1 MTRKLLATAAFLIA
15 AVLPATAHEVSK
27 GPNGGRVVEAGP
39 YHVELVVE
47 TKGAAVY
54 LSDAKEQPIPAAG
67 FKGLIILTVSG
78 KAQRIELAP
87 QDNRLGGSS
96 PVTIPAD
103 VRGVVQLTGPDG
115 KTAQGRYH

>member
-1 MTRKLLATAAFLIA
+1 MTRRILIAALLLAT
-15 AVLPATAHEVSK
+15 LPAAAHEVSK

-47 TKGAAVY
+47 TKAVAVY
-54 LSDAKEQPIPAAG
+54 LSDAKDKPIPATG
-67 FKGLIILTVSG
+67 FKGLAILTVGG

-87 QDNRLGGSS
+87 QDTRLGGSS
-96 PVTIPAD
+96 PVAIPAG
-103 VRGVVQLTGPDG
+103 VKGVVQLTDPDG

>member
-1 MTRKLLATAAFLIA
+1 MNRRTLIA
-15 AVLPATAHEVSK
+15 ALVLATLPAAAHEMSN

-47 TKGAAVY
+47 TKAVSVY
-54 LSDAKEQPIPAAG
+54 VSDSKAKPIPAAG
-67 FKGLIILTVSG
+67 FKGVAILTVSG

-96 PVTIPAD
+96 PVAIPAD
-103 VRGVVQLTGPDG
+103 VQGVVQLTDPDG

>member
-1 MTRKLLATAAFLIA
+1 MTSRILIA
-15 AVLPATAHEVSK
+15 ALLIAALPAAAHEVSK

-47 TKGAAVY
+47 TKAVAVY
-54 LSDAKEQPIPAAG
+54 LSDSKEKAIPAAG
-67 FKGLIILTVSG
+67 FKGLAILTIAG

-96 PVTIPAD
+96 PVAIPAG
-103 VRGVVQLTGPDG
+103 VKGVVQLTGPDG